1 MEQSKTKEVPVDKNI
16 SIDGK
21 AVLIGYRLCVNDV
34 ALPIVKFENTPEAL
48 EFITIDWKLRM
59 RLANAGGFRTSRNQR
74 SEFDRRS
81 EFNSQWNLAVK
92 RIKHQILL
100 SRGGRIQSARKIDR
114 DGKAL
119 VFVYNNFNN
128 TW

>member
-1 MEQSKTKEVPVDKNI
+1 MEQSKTKEVSVDKNM

-21 AVLIGYRLCVNDV
+21 AVHIGYRLCVNDV
-34 ALPIVKFENTPEAL
+34 ALPIVKFENTPDAL
-48 EFITIDWKLRM
+48 EFMTIDWKLRM

-74 SEFDRRS
+74 AEFDRRS
-81 EFNSQWNLAVK
+81 EVNSMWNIAVK
-92 RIKHQILL
+92 RIREQIHM
-100 SRGGRIQSARKIDR
+100 SRGKRGEFTRKIDR